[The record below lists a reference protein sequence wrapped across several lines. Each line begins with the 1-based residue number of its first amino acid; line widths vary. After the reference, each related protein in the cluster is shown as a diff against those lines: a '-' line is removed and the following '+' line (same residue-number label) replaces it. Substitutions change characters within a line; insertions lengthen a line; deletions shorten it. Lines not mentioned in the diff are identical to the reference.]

1 MAVEHPDN
9 SPVDSEL
16 LTEISVSY
24 YQDGDTQ
31 EEIAKKFG
39 LSRVKV
45 GRLLKRAR
53 EEGIVEIT
61 VKYHPVF
68 SAKLEKQLVERFGLK
83 RALIALDQPDDE
95 SQRAQVAS
103 LASNYLSS
111 LIREGTVVTAG
122 QGRNVAA
129 VAQHVGVVPQKKCT
143 FISGIG
149 GIHDAGS
156 AINADHICRQL
167 AKKYGGGSET
177 LYAPAYVDD
186 PLIKLAF
193 MRNATVKGTFERAR
207 KADVALVGVGDL
219 NEKSH
224 LVKLGWFKPQEIIEA
239 KITRGVVGDVG
250 GYDFINARGELV
262 DTTMNGRVIGLSL
275 TDLRR
280 IPTVIAIASE
290 DSKALALLG
299 ALRSGAID
307 VLATSVANATS
318 ILNLD
323 KQMP

>member
-1 MAVEHPDN
+1 MEPVDN
-9 SPVDSEL
+9 APVDSEL
-16 LTEISVSY
+16 LTEISVAY

-31 EEIAKKFG
+31 EAIAKKFG

-45 GRLLKRAR
+45 GRLLKKAR

-68 SAKLEKQLVERFGLK
+68 SAKLEQQLKERFKLK

-95 SQRAQVAS
+95 SQREQVAS

-111 LIREGTVVTAG
+111 QIREGTVVTAG

-129 VAQHVGVVPQKKCT
+129 VAKHVGVVPQKTCI

-149 GIHDAGS
+149 GIHGEGS
-156 AINADHICRQL
+156 DINADHICRQL
-167 AKKYGGGSET
+167 AKKYGGNSET

-186 PLIKLAF
+186 KLIKLAF
-193 MRNATVKGTFERAR
+193 MRNSTVKGSLDRAR
-207 KADVALVGVGDL
+207 KSDIALIGVGDL

-224 LVKLGWFKPQEIIEA
+224 LVKLGWFTSQEIIEA
-239 KITRGVVGDVG
+239 KIKSGVVGDIA
-250 GYDFINARGELV
+250 GYDFINARGEPV
-262 DTTMNGRVIGLSL
+262 DTSMNGRVIGLSI
-275 TDLRR
+275 DELRR
-280 IPTVIAIASE
+280 IPTVIAVASE
-290 DSKALALLG
+290 ESKALALLG
-299 ALRSGAID
+299 ALRSGVVD
-307 VLATSVANATS
+307 VLATSVSNATS